1 LSSEAFKFVLCV
13 WLHFTLWCIFFFHY
27 NLCVFGN
34 MATFHVVGR
43 SELTIMV
50 NNSKTTSMFEQC
62 LHVMFSFQL
71 GSLHISKDV
80 SYDSNNLVLNL
91 VYQIP
96 LTSFQRR

>member
-1 LSSEAFKFVLCV
+1 LCLIAFHSLV
-13 WLHFTLWCIFFFHY
+13 HFFFHY

-34 MATFHVVGR
+34 MATFHIVGR

-62 LHVMFSFQL
+62 LCVMFSFQL